1 MTMSDGIFIV
11 QPDVA
16 FPLQPPELHNCPT
29 RKASL
34 SLMHSLV
41 HDEIE
46 FFCKQVQS
54 LIYHH
59 YHYFI
64 PSSPSLFL
72 LFFVFLFC
80 FKFSNQNVCQTF
92 VALIVFKVLLHST
105 ECLI

>member
-1 MTMSDGIFIV
+1 MTMSDGTFMV

-34 SLMHSLV
+34 SLMHSFV

-46 FFCKQVQS
+46 FFCKQVQT

-72 LFFVFLFC
+72 LFFFEILQSESL
-80 FKFSNQNVCQTF
+80 SNICSFDRLQSVVTF
-92 VALIVFKVLLHST
+92 Y
-105 ECLI
+105 